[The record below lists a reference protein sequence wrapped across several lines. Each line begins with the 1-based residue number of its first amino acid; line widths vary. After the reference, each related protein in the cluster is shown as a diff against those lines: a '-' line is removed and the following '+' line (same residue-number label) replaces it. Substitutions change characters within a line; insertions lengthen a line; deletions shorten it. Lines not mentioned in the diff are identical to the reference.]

1 MRFFFKGAAAV
12 AVAALFPI
20 IGSAQQGQT
29 QGPPPPGGGRG
40 MARGEAV
47 RQMQPQRQRGPQLTT
62 EQREQMRTFDEQ
74 QRAAGET
81 ARRELGDLHRQLNE
95 ALTGAEIDNSKI
107 TQLRS
112 AIVQR
117 ETALTQQRVDRLAR
131 IASVLTPEQR
141 QALRGRGIGEVF
153 GRGGPGGRARAMAG
167 PGGQIRAFRVQPG
180 PRGARGEGIGPRQ
193 RRGAEVQLRG
203 EIRRLE
209 AQLEA
214 LRRRIG
220 R

>member
-1 MRFFFKGAAAV
+1 MRVFFTSAAAV

-20 IGSAQQGQT
+20 IGSAQQGQAQGP
-29 QGPPPPGGGRG
+29 QGPPPQGRG
-40 MARGEAV
+40 GMRAAQPN
-47 RQMQPQRQRGPQLTT
+47 RQIVSQRGPQLTS

-81 ARRELGDLHRQLNE
+81 ARRELGDLHRQLND
-95 ALTGAEIDNSKI
+95 ALTAAQIDSGKVN
-107 TQLRS
+107 QLRS

-117 ETALTQQRVDRLAR
+117 ETALSQQRVDRLAR
-131 IASVLTPEQR
+131 LASLLTAEQR
-141 QALRGRGIGEVF
+141 ASLRGRGIGELF
-153 GRGGPGGRARAMAG
+153 GPGGPGGRG
-167 PGGQIRAFRVQPG
+167 
-180 PRGARGEGIGPRQ
+180 GARGEGIGPRL
-193 RRGAEVQLRG
+193 RRGGELPLRGRMLQRQPLRERADDARLRG

-209 AQLEA
+209 ARLEA